1 MAVDPRKPIIVCDA
15 SPLIFLAKL
24 NRLELLELSI
34 GARTVVL
41 RCVVEEILSEKATPV
56 EAERLRA
63 WLESVEVVDYTG
75 TLVASQ
81 ALSLSDRTSLAWAIE
96 HEANWFLVDER
107 LLRRFAKERGIRVI
121 GFCGLLLRAAEQRI
135 LKHSEVQTLL
145 DTSIREHGFRISIE
159 LYQDICNRL
168 KRNEKRGES

>member
-1 MAVDPRKPIIVCDA
+1 MVAFDPSQQIIVCDA

-24 NRLELLELSI
+24 NRLELIERTI
-34 GARTVVL
+34 GARAVVL
-41 RCVVEEILSEKATPV
+41 RCVVEEILSEQATPV

-63 WLESVEVVDYTG
+63 WLESVEVADYTG
-75 TLVASQ
+75 PLIASQ

-96 HEANWFLVDER
+96 HQADWFLVDER

-135 LKHSEVQTLL
+135 LKESEVQSLL
-145 DTSIREHGFRISIE
+145 DTSIREHGFRISIQ
-159 LYQDICNRL
+159 LYQHICNRL
-168 KRNEKRGES
+168 K

>member
-1 MAVDPRKPIIVCDA
+1 MAVNARKQVVVCDA

-24 NRLELLELSI
+24 NRLELLERSI

-41 RCVVEEILSEKATPV
+41 RCVVEEILSEKATPL

-63 WLESVEVVDYTG
+63 WLESVEVVDYSG
-75 TLVASQ
+75 SLVASQ

-96 HEANWFLVDER
+96 HEADWFLVDER

-121 GFCGLLLRAAEQRI
+121 GFCGLLLRAAAQGI
-135 LKHSEVQTLL
+135 LKKSEVQTLL

-159 LYQDICNRL
+159 LYQNICDRL
-168 KRNEKRGES
+168 KKS